1 MAAAINIIE
10 VYQIPH
16 LSKRFTLKRF
26 LKLTEEEI
34 YENEKLWAEEN
45 KGSMPGEA
53 GQSEGLGSVG
63 AAPMPSSGFTPE
75 PTSDQEAP
83 GGEESPISGAET
95 PGGTEGE

>member
-1 MAAAINIIE
+1 M
-10 VYQIPH
+10 
-16 LSKRFTLKRF
+16 
-26 LKLTEEEI
+26 KLTEEEI

-45 KGSMPGEA
+45 KNAMPGDTA
-53 GQSEGLGSVG
+53 GGEGLGSVG

-95 PGGTEGE
+95 PAGTEGE